1 MFKKAKRANIRR
13 RNESDEDEQDETR
26 QTPLAPT
33 LFGPVV
39 DEIPFIETS
48 VNAVVG
54 LVGATDNHHSNGIH
68 AYNVRA
74 VKKDKKVKDVGTVPG
89 PTKASLLSFDD
100 DEGNFPHSAKV
111 ASWSTLWTEKNVLC
125 MMVLASEPINKLPLL
140 EICAQ
145 DKGNLTGYHSCNRK
159 PNLILFF

>member
-13 RNESDEDEQDETR
+13 RNESDEDEQDEPR

-48 VNAVVG
+48 GNVTG
-54 LVGATDNHHSNGIH
+54 LAGAADNHHSNGIH
-68 AYNVRA
+68 AFNVRA
-74 VKKDKKVKDVGTVPG
+74 VKKDKKVKDAGPVPG

-111 ASWSTLWTEKNVLC
+111 ASWFTKTCCGCW
-125 MMVLASEPINKLPLL
+125 
-140 EICAQ
+140 
-145 DKGNLTGYHSCNRK
+145 
-159 PNLILFF
+159 F